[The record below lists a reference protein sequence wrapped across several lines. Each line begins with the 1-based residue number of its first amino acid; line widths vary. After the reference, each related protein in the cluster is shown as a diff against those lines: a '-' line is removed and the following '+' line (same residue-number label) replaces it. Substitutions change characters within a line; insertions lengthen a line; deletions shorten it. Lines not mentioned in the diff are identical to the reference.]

1 MTDPGPSTA
10 PPPFEPD
17 WVSVPGET
25 IEDLLEERDW
35 TQAELAERTG
45 FTRKHVNDL
54 VKGRASI
61 TAATALRLE
70 AIFDAPAD
78 FWLRREAL
86 YSEALERRRRY
97 DALRSD
103 AGWLKELPLHQMV
116 KLGWVQRVSHRGQQ
130 VAKALHFFGVAS
142 VETWRRQYETPLAA
156 FRASKKLEKKMGSVA
171 AWLRRGELE
180 ATAIRCAPYAR
191 AGFTSALTEARA
203 LTNEP
208 DPAVLVPLLVELCA
222 AHGVAVV
229 FVPAPVGCPASGVTR
244 WLSPEKAMLILSLRH
259 RTNDHLWFTF
269 FHEAAHILLHS
280 KKMQFVDLAD
290 PVDNENEEEAD
301 RFARDRLIAPASAL
315 RLKDLALT
323 GKVSKAAVCRFAAEV
338 GIAPGIVVG
347 RMQKEGW
354 LPWTHLNGLKV
365 RYTWAPEGGKSDR

>member
-1 MTDPGPSTA
+1 MTDARASTA

-54 VKGRASI
+54 VKGRVSI
-61 TAATALRLE
+61 TADTALRLE
-70 AIFDAPAD
+70 AVFGAPAG

-86 YSEALERRRRY
+86 YREALERRCRH

-103 AGWLKELPLHQMV
+103 ASWLKELPLNQMV
-116 KLGWVQRVSHRGQQ
+116 KLRWVERVSHRGQQ
-130 VAKALHFFGVAS
+130 VAKVLDYFGVAS
-142 VETWRRQYETPLAA
+142 VEAWRRQYEKPLAA
-156 FRASKKLEKKMGSVA
+156 FRASKKLTKKMGSVA
-171 AWLRRGELE
+171 AWLRQGELR
-180 ATAIRCAPYAR
+180 ATAISCAPYAR
-191 AGFTSALTEARA
+191 PGFKNALTEARA
-203 LTNEP
+203 LTKVP
-208 DPAVLVPLLVELCA
+208 DPTELIPRLVELCA
-222 AHGVAVV
+222 ACGVAVV
-229 FVPAPVGCPASGVTR
+229 FVPAPEGCPASGATR

-259 RTNDHLWFTF
+259 KTNDHLWFTF
-269 FHEAAHILLHS
+269 FHEAAHILLHG
-280 KKMQFVDLAD
+280 KKAQFVDLTD
-290 PVDNENEEEAD
+290 PVDNENEEQAD
-301 RFARDRLIAPASAL
+301 RFARDRLIAPASAV
-315 RLKDLALT
+315 RLKNIGLA
-323 GKVSKAAVCRFAAEV
+323 GKVSKAAVCGFAAEE

-365 RYTWAPEGGKSDR
+365 RYIWMSEEDKRGR